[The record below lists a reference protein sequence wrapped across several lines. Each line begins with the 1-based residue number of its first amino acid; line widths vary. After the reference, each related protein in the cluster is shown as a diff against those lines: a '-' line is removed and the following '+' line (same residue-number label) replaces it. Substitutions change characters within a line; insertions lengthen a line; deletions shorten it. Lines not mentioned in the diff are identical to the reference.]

1 VRAFLVLAGLLALAG
16 MPLLLPSYQLGIAS
30 EILIFSVLAMSVN
43 LLAGYAGRTP
53 LCHGAIF
60 GTSTYVVIIAAAAGV
75 PAELGGGSCVT
86 IALMRSP
93 GRRSGLRR
101 SSPAVSIGLDSWV

>member
-1 VRAFLVLAGLLALAG
+1 MRAFLVLAGLLALAG

-60 GTSTYVVIIAAAAGV
+60 GTST
-75 PAELGGGSCVT
+75 
-86 IALMRSP
+86 
-93 GRRSGLRR
+93 
-101 SSPAVSIGLDSWV
+101 